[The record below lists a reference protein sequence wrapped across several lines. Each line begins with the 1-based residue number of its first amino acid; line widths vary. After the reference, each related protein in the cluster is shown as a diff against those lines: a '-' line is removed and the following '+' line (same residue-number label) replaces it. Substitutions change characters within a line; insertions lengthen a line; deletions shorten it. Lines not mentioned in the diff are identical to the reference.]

1 VETLVPRAV
10 ARFYYR
16 HPMDAILTEL
26 LAATGIAPVARV
38 LAAPNTVARLAL
50 PHTLPVVGV
59 TFLLVMTQDP
69 PRAGGG
75 GGRTASAAREPL
87 DPPIVT
93 WSTSIPRSGSSSST
107 SR

>member
-1 VETLVPRAV
+1 
-10 ARFYYR
+10 
-16 HPMDAILTEL
+16 MDAILTRL
-26 LAATGIAPVARV
+26 PAANGIAPVARV

-75 GGRTASAAREPL
+75 DERAASAAREPL

-93 WSTSIPRSGSSSST
+93 WLAARTRTPRTHSLG
-107 SR
+107 RRLRLWRLWRP

>member
-1 VETLVPRAV
+1 
-10 ARFYYR
+10 
-16 HPMDAILTEL
+16 MDAILTRL
-26 LAATGIAPVARV
+26 LAATGIAPVARA

-75 GGRTASAAREPL
+75 GGRAASAAREPL

-93 WSTSIPRSGSSSST
+93 WSTSIPRSGSLG
-107 SR
+107 RRLRLWRLWRP